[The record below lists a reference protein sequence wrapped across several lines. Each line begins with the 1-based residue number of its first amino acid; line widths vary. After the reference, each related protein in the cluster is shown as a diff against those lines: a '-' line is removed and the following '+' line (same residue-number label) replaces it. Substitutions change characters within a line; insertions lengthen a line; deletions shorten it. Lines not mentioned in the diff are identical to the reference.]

1 MVWVVNY
8 KSNLRVEI
16 GCGIYSEM
24 DVALSIIKSRVP
36 YLTHVCISILSC
48 TKQPLVLFQD
58 SIYSS
63 ALWGELTVSCSLVFV
78 AVVPKT
84 TISGT
89 GCVAFVNF
97 FWLVA
102 QFHTFLQTF
111 AAFVLV
117 QICLI
122 VWIGHM
128 FFTFEVLLSRV
139 VDHGMETD
147 GAVWAHLFC
156 SVNYCLHLWSHQR

>member
-1 MVWVVNY
+1 
-8 KSNLRVEI
+8 
-16 GCGIYSEM
+16 M
-24 DVALSIIKSRVP
+24 DVAINILKSRVP
-36 YLTHVCISILSC
+36 LTNPCVHFYTILRVA
-48 TKQPLVLFQD
+48 T
-58 SIYSS
+58 SS
-63 ALWGELTVSCSLVFV
+63 FVSRPSSTHLLYRGELTVICSLVFI

-102 QFHTFLQTF
+102 QFHTFLHTF